1 MAYVERLVSLVGIMV
16 SLAAVT
22 VKELRLERKK
32 YQCLRPR
39 LCYAYRKH
47 GHYACSCTLQVPEKE
62 NKNVNRKQ
70 KFKPIPAKTNKW
82 KGVRVNAE
90 KNEYKTSVHHQK
102 SSNTSDPDGIGGKI
116 EKKKASDCYLKSAE
130 ELGDYHDEVLKDEST
145 ASYYYTGDIKNAVR
159 TDNVGCCYQHRN
171 EIKKDEDKV
180 FIYHQRSVDLS
191 NADRTYKDSHCDVNR
206 KTSVLV
212 NTIND
217 EIRQTNDEQ
226 FECLPEY
233 GENSLDGEANGLRED
248 RRVQSVEVIVD
259 DACKVI
265 GSPSKNKEAVIID
278 DLERNLKFDENG
290 IKLDDDSEG
299 EVANGRVEIK
309 SDSIVEDVDDDSET
323 LGKDGHEFSVIKGRG
338 NIGSC
343 DVKAVM
349 KDVERSKLM
358 DQGNLRFRGKGGQ
371 IIVSPRAYSRID
383 MRKIR
388 AKARI
393 DYQKSAET
401 NNADEMSYDRGNSS
415 TERNNPSNC
424 YENGIG
430 GEMAVGNDNV
440 KGYSNNASICDHEF
454 ADDSKVDGMIDDERQ
469 NDEAMVLMEAS
480 LNVVMKM
487 DMMMEGLVEM
497 LRNWGKLNSANEFK
511 INDEK
516 G

>member
-62 NKNVNRKQ
+62 NKNVNRKYEQ
-70 KFKPIPAKTNKW
+70 K
-82 KGVRVNAE
+82 
-90 KNEYKTSVHHQK
+90 
-102 SSNTSDPDGIGGKI
+102 
-116 EKKKASDCYLKSAE
+116 EKKIVNDTYLDCS
-130 ELGDYHDEVLKDEST
+130 V
-145 ASYYYTGDIKNAVR
+145 KNIRLMKFA
-159 TDNVGCCYQHRN
+159 
-171 EIKKDEDKV
+171 KKEDKKKRV
-180 FIYHQRSVDLS
+180 VSME
-191 NADRTYKDSHCDVNR
+191 T
-206 KTSVLV
+206 
-212 NTIND
+212 
-217 EIRQTNDEQ
+217 
-226 FECLPEY
+226 

-371 IIVSPRAYSRID
+371 IIVSVRACDIGKPRAYSRID